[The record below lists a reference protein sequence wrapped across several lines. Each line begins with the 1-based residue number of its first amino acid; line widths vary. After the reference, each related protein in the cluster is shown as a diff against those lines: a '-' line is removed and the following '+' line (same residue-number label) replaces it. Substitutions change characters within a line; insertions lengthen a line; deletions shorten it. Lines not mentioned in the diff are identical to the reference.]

1 MIERT
6 IHKVVYIAKDGKEFI
21 DKKECWE
28 YEKEFLDK
36 IKYYTIRYDFDYTE
50 GRGFESIAHV
60 AVVPS
65 GYDDAEVIAEKYA
78 IDILN
83 AGIFAGEGCQGFGL
97 QKTYSLCNSTR
108 EKFEANEGVGWGCH
122 SPHGTQVFISETAIE
137 GFPKPYHYKRE
148 WGIK

>member
-1 MIERT
+1 MITYRLNQFPPEFGLMGVERT
-6 IHKVVYIAKDGKEFI
+6 LIYRLLEAGFKVKFL
-21 DKKECWE
+21 
-28 YEKEFLDK
+28 YEA
-36 IKYYTIRYDFDYTE
+36 
-50 GRGFESIAHV
+50 G
-60 AVVPS
+60 
-65 GYDDAEVIAEKYA
+65 VIAEKYA

-122 SPHGTQVFISETAIE
+122 SPPGTQVFISETAIE